1 MSIKSCSCICIQKQ
15 FTKSYFP
22 GNATM
27 NINRL
32 KNLCSAIFK
41 KINVG
46 IQLDYKQ

>member
-1 MSIKSCSCICIQKQ
+1 MKICSRICIHKQ
-15 FTKSYFP
+15 FTKPYFP
-22 GNATM
+22 GNARM
-27 NINRL
+27 IISRL